1 MFKDIKRFGLAAL
14 MMLLMFVFM
23 VPQAFAAY
31 SVRHA
36 FVRISGTAGET
47 VVTGQLVALLDADG
61 EWYKADAA
69 TSTIRPAI
77 GIVGSK
83 TGGNGDT
90 IEIILQGILTGWS
103 TLAEGDPAYLSET
116 PGAVTQSAAT
126 YTQQVGIALSTTDY
140 YFDFQNYFDSSA
152 VVALGVLTGATPIVM
167 EGVTADAYETTFAI
181 TDPTAD
187 RTVTIPNKT
196 GQVQMAS
203 AASALTP
210 GAAVT
215 LTVGLSNIYTVTPTD
230 NEDETI
236 TFSGAG
242 TAGDEI
248 TVIIT
253 TTGTADEVLTFHT
266 TLANTTGTLTVGTTA
281 ARYYTIRFISN
292 GSAWFEVSRT
302 GEQS

>member
-1 MFKDIKRFGLAAL
+1 MFKDIKKLGLAA
-14 MMLLMFVFM
+14 MVMLLMFVFM
-23 VPQAFAAY
+23 VPLASAY
-31 SVRHA
+31 SVRHVFA
-36 FVRISGTAGET
+36 RVSGTAGET
-47 VVTGQLVALLDADG
+47 VVTGQVVALKDADG
-61 EWYKADAA
+61 EWYLADADDV
-69 TSTIRPAI
+69 TIRPAI

-90 IEIILQGILTGWS
+90 IEIILQGILTGWT

-116 PGAVTQSAAT
+116 AGAVTQSAPSYA
-126 YTQQVGIALSTTDY
+126 QQLGIAISTTDY

-152 VVALGVLTGATPIVM
+152 VTALGVLSGASPIVL
-167 EGVTADAYETTFAI
+167 EGNTADAYETTVAV

-187 RTVTIPNKT
+187 RTFTIPNKS
-196 GQVQMAS
+196 GQVQLAS

-253 TTGTADEVLTFHT
+253 TTGTADEVITFHS